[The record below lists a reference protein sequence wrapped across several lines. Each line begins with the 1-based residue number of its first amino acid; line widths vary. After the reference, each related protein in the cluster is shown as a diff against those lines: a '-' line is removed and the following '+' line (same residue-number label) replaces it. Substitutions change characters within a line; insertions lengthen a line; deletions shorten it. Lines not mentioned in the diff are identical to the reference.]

1 MATPTTSTTTMDIR
15 PTASIRPV
23 TRAFKRK
30 MDQKTTTVSTSLE
43 AAADDDSEDLSMTMD
58 ENLVSSTTTLSPPPA
73 KQAKIKRKNLF
84 KVDLDTSSYYD
95 ILSLKTDVSDFQ
107 IKQRVNELID
117 FYSTANVDDI
127 SFRDDDNKVEAIN
140 SRTQILLKISQASM
154 VLTNVRAKLV
164 YDEFIQIKYK
174 IRLWQLNDLRP
185 LIDEIFKHIESI
197 FTVSKDF
204 QEFDSIEPALRNF
217 VTNELAQRRNRGKRL
232 RSTTTNRLRIQWSVN
247 LNDETNAGVDERYL
261 QEYFGKYGEIVGI
274 VMCSSRPGC
283 AVIEFDTLRSV
294 TEVISEESQLKRFI
308 VQDLSEAELISSDSV
323 SRLQT
328 KLDELDGLSND
339 LLNVQENIDKQTS

>member
-1 MATPTTSTTTMDIR
+1 MMSTTAMDIR

-30 MDQKTTTVSTSLE
+30 MDQKTKRYLE
-43 AAADDDSEDLSMTMD
+43 SEAIEDDDYDLSSTPKD
-58 ENLVSSTTTLSPPPA
+58 ENLMSSTTSLSPPPA

-84 KVDLDTSSYYD
+84 KINLDTQSFYD
-95 ILSLKTDVSDFQ
+95 LLSLKTDSSDFQ

-117 FYSTANVDDI
+117 FYSTAKVDDS
-127 SFRDDDNKVEAIN
+127 SFRDDDDKVEVIN
-140 SRTQILLKISQASM
+140 STNQILLKISQASM
-154 VLTNVRAKLV
+154 ILTNVRAKRV
-164 YDEFIQIKYK
+164 YDKYIEIKYK
-174 IRLWQLNDLRP
+174 IRLWQLNELRP

-197 FTVSKDF
+197 FTVSSDF
-204 QEFDSIEPALRNF
+204 QEFDDIEPALRNF
-217 VTNELAQRRNRGKRL
+217 VANELTQRRSRGKRL
-232 RSTTTNRLRIQWSVN
+232 RSTTTNRLRIQWNVN

-261 QEYFGKYGEIVGI
+261 LDYFGKYGEIVGI

-308 VQDLSEAELISSDSV
+308 VQDLSEAELISSDSAAQ
-323 SRLQT
+323 LQS
-328 KLDELDGLSND
+328 KLDELERLSSD
-339 LLNVQENIDKQTS
+339 LLSIQENINKQAS